1 MSRQTVIRQGIG
13 LALFQVAL
21 LVVWWDHLSTATQRP
36 WWLAAV
42 IVTQVLMVG
51 AVIDL
56 IRRARKAQ
64 SPDPTPDRDR
74 DRDRD
79 AAKRST
85 PPTLSR

>member
-1 MSRQTVIRQGIG
+1 MRRQTVIRQGIG

-42 IVTQVLMVG
+42 IATQVLMVG

-56 IRRARKAQ
+56 IRRARKAPP
-64 SPDPTPDRDR
+64 PDAHPDSDH
-74 DRDRD
+74 DRD